1 MNKGEKMKRFSF
13 QITIICLVLLF
24 TTLACGLGSKKTSDP
39 SQENP
44 SSQENNNEVS
54 NADDLLGEEYISQGG
69 GFSLR
74 KINGYNF
81 NDVIGIVNMIAPDGS
96 QEVGPGIMVVGGIA
110 DKEYSNEEMF
120 GKMETESTALKTSN
134 LKNIKVDGVAGLMAD
149 ITGTYDD
156 QPVIGKIVVVMV
168 TPTQQFLLIAT
179 APEPRWEELEPLF
192 EAVLRSVEFFAPDPD
207 AMLDTLD
214 SAGEDMP
221 AANDTTQESGG
232 LIRQWASF
240 ATASTEYG
248 DFDWSSTQ
256 ATGAPDVDECGDNVK
271 AWASQSPDTLDWL
284 ELSYETP
291 VVPTE
296 INIYQ
301 SYNPS
306 QVVEVQGIDLDGYTY
321 TIWSGNVKEV
331 ADCPDLM
338 TITIDLEEE
347 IVIDRVV
354 VVIDQSQWGSW
365 NEIDAVEL
373 VGYAQGSSVSANPS
387 SSSGSSGGN
396 APSADVPDNYE
407 GWMAKNPYQ
416 GYAQVVLMKTKES
429 ELAGLLGSAGKKS
442 TENWKPRPDHAD
454 TYLWDI
460 GNDYKIYISVTTD
473 GIVYKKSISP
483 YFVPDGYKL
492 DTVNDASYQELK
504 DIYAR
509 DLAIPYPVMAN
520 LLESPGFLREAYE
533 KDGVIKE
540 NYEWYNSDGARITG
554 FFLDGQLTGI
564 AGLAFIQD

>member
-1 MNKGEKMKRFSF
+1 MKS
-13 QITIICLVLLF
+13 ITIRIWMISLVLVMS
-24 TTLACGLGSKKTSDP
+24 TLACGLGSKKSP
-39 SQENP
+39 ENP
-44 SSQENNNEVS
+44 SAQNKTEKPGE
-54 NADDLLGEEYISQGG
+54 ADIQLGEEYISQGG

-74 KINGYNF
+74 KIDGYNF

-96 QEVGPGIMVVGGIA
+96 QEVGPGIMVVGGVA
-110 DKEYSNEEMF
+110 DKEYTNEEMF
-120 GKMETESTALKTSN
+120 GKMETESTAIKTSHK
-134 LKNIKVDGVAGLMAD
+134 KNIKVDGVSGLMAEMS
-149 ITGTYDD
+149 GKYDD
-156 QPVIGKIVVVMV
+156 QEIKGKIVVVMV
-168 TPTQQFLLIAT
+168 TPTQQFLMIAT

-214 SAGEDMP
+214 TAGEDTP
-221 AANDTTQESGG
+221 TANDTPQESGG

-256 ATGAPDVDECGDNVK
+256 ATGAPDVDECGDNAK
-271 AWASQSPDTLDWL
+271 AWASQSPNTLDWL
-284 ELSYETP
+284 ELTYETP

-321 TIWSGNVKEV
+321 TLWSGNVKTV

-338 TITIDLEEE
+338 TITIDLQEE
-347 IVIDRVV
+347 IVINKV
-354 VVIDQSQWGSW
+354 VVIVDQSQWGSW
-365 NEIDAVEL
+365 DEIDAVEL
-373 VGYAQGSSVSANPS
+373 VGYAQGGPVSSNPS
-387 SSSGSSGGN
+387 SSSGSSGSEVSN
-396 APSADVPDNYE
+396 ADVPDNYE

-416 GYAQVVLMKTKES
+416 GYASVVINETKES
-429 ELAGLLGSAGKKS
+429 ELTGLLGSAGKKS

-460 GNDYKIYISVTTD
+460 GNDYKIFISVTTD

-483 YFVPDGYKL
+483 YFVPDGFEL
-492 DTVNDASYQELK
+492 DTVNDDSYQELK
-504 DIYAR
+504 DIYSR
-509 DLAIPYPVMAN
+509 SLAIPYPVMAN

-533 KDGVIKE
+533 VDGVIKE
-540 NYEWYNSDGARITG
+540 NYEWYDSNGGRITG
-554 FFLDGQLTGI
+554 FFVDGQLTGI
-564 AGLAFIQD
+564 AGLAYIKE